1 MHLKPAPI
9 AVIVHPVV
17 GASKVPPHNV
27 QVALVCTNNETGE
40 SSRKE
45 AKKGLNKG
53 DPYILTSAALL
64 DERVV
69 CELEV
74 SGEGLFTHKE
84 GITAS
89 LGTEG
94 IPVTVQVSQLTLIH
108 SITFMRDML

>member
-17 GASKVPPHNV
+17 VATKESPHII
-27 QVALVCTNNETGE
+27 QVALVCTSNETGE
-40 SSRKE
+40 SSREE
-45 AKKGLNKG
+45 AKGLNMG

-94 IPVTVQVSQLTLIH
+94 IPVTVQVRQLTLMNLH
-108 SITFMRDML
+108 K